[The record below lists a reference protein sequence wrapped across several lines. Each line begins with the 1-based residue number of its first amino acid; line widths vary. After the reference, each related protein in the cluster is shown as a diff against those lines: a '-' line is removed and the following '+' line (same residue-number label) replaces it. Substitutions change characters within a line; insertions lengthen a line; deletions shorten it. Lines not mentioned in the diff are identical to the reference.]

1 MNWHSVWAR
10 LTLWRPV
17 ITGILMATVLSYSP
31 LSVANSRASYC
42 DSQLA
47 KTTADPI
54 HKNRVFGE
62 LVQQNLATVYRDNPD
77 YLSDAASPG
86 NYLADGK
93 IGRITEKWL
102 GYFCQE
108 FNQAAS
114 LISTSDFVSQLL
126 SSLVTV
132 AELTQNYP
140 NWRQSLVSEEF
151 KLWLAALNA
160 KGKFSEPSCEG
171 IPYCYGTPTQLHG
184 LFDEFYLNPGAEQ
197 YQDLV
202 PSEPNYYQPV
212 LRPQTQALSYYQ
224 LTEANM
230 EKLTLWSENTAKFN
244 KLIGKKFS
252 TDIEIGT
259 ALTPVVVA
267 LIGTDDTKTVSKT
280 LGALITV
287 TPAKYQLLSQKPVET
302 SLDDKSANS
311 PDKSTATS
319 PDENAGSKPSQE
331 AGTRV
336 NSADSPS
343 EPSPALTQP
352 EVQTAAQAAV
362 ITPPSA
368 PAPTTQVLTQP
379 QIYEVSR
386 VSADSLLTSLSLL
399 ALSEAQVIQLTSLTG
414 SVFLDDYLF
423 SIAIKHLGLDTS
435 QRQALNTLAHK
446 TGKQGLQ
453 VGKPLV
459 WQATPGC
466 GCTQNSII
474 VNGNERPYYGFYPY
488 WQQESGAGI
497 DYSHLTRIGYFSA
510 VIQGPQLLL
519 PNNWRANKA
528 YSKFAINAHN
538 HRVKVDLVF
547 SSRGEVGS
555 PSYSWPYN
563 QNMIEQILAAVKMPI
578 TDNMINRIKPVV
590 SLGTSASRTL
600 GDGVT
605 LNLDLREIN
614 SQEKVDEFIDF
625 IKKLKRG
632 LNSDASS
639 EASSDLIS
647 SLSGIN
653 SSASDEAKPTDDYY
667 LNLMLQADELEAG
680 TSWFYTVENL
690 AKIEAYINIFIVN
703 FTPLSDLVIQPSSSS
718 NSVSSPASS
727 PASSTVSSPVST
739 SSNDSVSA
747 LKAFRTLLGDAA
759 YSDSAGKIFA
769 KVIPLI
775 RVNDADINALTE
787 VVNYTQWSY
796 LGAAFWTLPQSEQA
810 ATLIQKS
817 YFPAPPLV
825 FPFLAPIV
833 ELTDKVCNTLCPL
846 RWPLRLGFFL
856 VVLVVLIYAIAS
868 WWIFSLRQ
876 LFSRWY
882 FLVFLLLS
890 CIFIILVFSCDPYW
904 QQQQQLFL
912 FIFILGIFG
921 YNFFRQLAL
930 KRRGSLP

>member
-10 LTLWRPV
+10 LTLWRPL

-31 LSVANSRASYC
+31 PSVANSRASYC
-42 DSQLA
+42 DAQLA

-54 HKNRVFGE
+54 LKNRIFGE

-86 NYLADGK
+86 NYLSDGK
-93 IGRITEKWL
+93 VGRLTEKWL

-108 FNQAAS
+108 FNQLTPAINS
-114 LISTSDFVSQLL
+114 SDFVTQIL
-126 SSLVTV
+126 SALVTI

-151 KLWLAALNA
+151 KSWLAALTA
-160 KGKFSEPSCEG
+160 KGQYSEPSCEA
-171 IPYCYGTPTQLHG
+171 ITYCYGTPTQLHG
-184 LFDEFYLNPGAEQ
+184 LFDEFYLNPRAEH
-197 YQDLV
+197 YTKEYPEANPKGSSNVRSNGPD
-202 PSEPNYYQPV
+202 YYQPV
-212 LRPQTQALSYYQ
+212 VSTQPQVLSYYQ
-224 LTEANM
+224 FNDIDM
-230 EKLTLWSENTAKFN
+230 GKLTLWSENTAKFN
-244 KLIGKKFS
+244 KLVGKKFS
-252 TDIEIGT
+252 SDIEIGT
-259 ALTPVVVA
+259 ALTPIVVA
-267 LIGTDDTKTVSKT
+267 LIGTDNSETVSKT
-280 LGALITV
+280 LAAIITV
-287 TPAKYQLLSQKPVET
+287 TPAKYQLLSPK
-302 SLDDKSANS
+302 A
-311 PDKSTATS
+311 
-319 PDENAGSKPSQE
+319 
-331 AGTRV
+331 
-336 NSADSPS
+336 S
-343 EPSPALTQP
+343 EPSPEESKPDEQSP
-352 EVQTAAQAAV
+352 EAKAASQTSPKASASDNGDANSTETSGAAAAAV
-362 ITPPSA
+362 TT
-368 PAPTTQVLTQP
+368 PAPPTTTQVLSQP
-379 QIYEVSR
+379 QTYEVSPET
-386 VSADSLLTSLSLL
+386 ADNFLKSLSLL
-399 ALSEAQVIQLTSLTG
+399 ALSEAQLVKLSSLTG

-510 VIQGPQLLL
+510 VIQGQQLLL

-605 LNLDLREIN
+605 LNVDLKEIN

-625 IKKLKRG
+625 IKKLKQG
-632 LNSDASS
+632 LNSDTSS
-639 EASSDLIS
+639 NRVS
-647 SLSGIN
+647 SLIATN
-653 SSASDEAKPTDDYY
+653 PQALATDDYY

-703 FTPLSDLVIQPSSSS
+703 FTPLSDLGIQPSSSS
-718 NSVSSPASS
+718 NS
-727 PASSTVSSPVST
+727 VSSPVST

-775 RVNDADINALTE
+775 RVNDADINALE
-787 VVNYTQWSY
+787 AVVNYTQWSY

-921 YNFFRQLAL
+921 YNFFRQLAQ

>member
-10 LTLWRPV
+10 LTLWRPL

-31 LSVANSRASYC
+31 PSVANSRASYC

-230 EKLTLWSENTAKFN
+230 AKLTLWSENTAKFN

-319 PDENAGSKPSQE
+319 PDKNAASQPSQE
-331 AGTRV
+331 AGTSV

-343 EPSPALTQP
+343 EPSSALTQP
-352 EVQTAAQAAV
+352 EVQTAV

-423 SIAIKHLGLDTS
+423 SIAIKRLGLDTS
-435 QRQALNTLAHK
+435 QLQALNTLAHK

-459 WQATPGC
+459 LQATPGC

-474 VNGNERPYYGFYPY
+474 ENGNERPYYGFYPY

-497 DYSHLTRIGYFSA
+497 DYSHLTRMGFFSA

-547 SSRGEVGS
+547 SSRGDVGS
-555 PSYSWPYN
+555 PSYGWPYN

-578 TDNMINRIKPVV
+578 TGNMINRIKPVV

-605 LNLDLREIN
+605 LNVDLKEIN

-639 EASSDLIS
+639 NRVS
-647 SLSGIN
+647 SLIATN
-653 SSASDEAKPTDDYY
+653 PQALATDDYY

-703 FTPLSDLVIQPSSSS
+703 FTPLSDLGIQPSSSS
-718 NSVSSPASS
+718 SSVSSPASR
-727 PASSTVSSPVST
+727 AVSSPVST

-796 LGAAFWTLPQSEQA
+796 LGAAFWTLPQSEPA
-810 ATLIQKS
+810 ATLIPKS